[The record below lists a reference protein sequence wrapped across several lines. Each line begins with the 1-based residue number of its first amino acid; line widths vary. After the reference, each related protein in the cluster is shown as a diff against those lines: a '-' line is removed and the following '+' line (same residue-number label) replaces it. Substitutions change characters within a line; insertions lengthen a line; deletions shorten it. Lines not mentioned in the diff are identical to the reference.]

1 MKVSCLQDNLAKGL
15 SIVGRAVATRSTLPV
30 LSNILL
36 STDESRLKL
45 SATNLEISIN
55 CWLGAQVTQ
64 EGATTVPARL
74 LADSVSSLPAERID
88 MELITRTQTLN
99 LKCGRFEAN
108 IKGIDAQE
116 FPLILMPEENEPIYI
131 AADVLRQLIDQVAFA
146 AATDESRPVLTGV
159 LAELSQNRLTFAA
172 ADSYR
177 LSVRS
182 VTLERGPERPI
193 SVIIPARSLQE
204 LRRASGEAEKPIE
217 MLIAPNRNQV
227 FFHTTSGQYDIDLV
241 SQLVEGTFP
250 DYKQIIPTTYNT
262 KITVN
267 TPDLLKAVK
276 MDFIF
281 ARDSANIVRM
291 QVVPAGN
298 MGPGPIIVTATSAE
312 HGDNVSELDATVEGG
327 PLEIAFNARYLIDV
341 LSVIDTAQ
349 VAVETRDPQA
359 PGVIRSV
366 GGGDFVHVI
375 MPMHV
380 AR

>member
-1 MKVSCLQDNLAKGL
+1 
-15 SIVGRAVATRSTLPV
+15 
-30 LSNILL
+30 
-36 STDESRLKL
+36 
-45 SATNLEISIN
+45 
-55 CWLGAQVTQ
+55 
-64 EGATTVPARL
+64 
-74 LADSVSSLPAERID
+74 
-88 MELITRTQTLN
+88 
-99 LKCGRFEAN
+99 
-108 IKGIDAQE
+108 
-116 FPLILMPEENEPIYI
+116 
-131 AADVLRQLIDQVAFA
+131 
-146 AATDESRPVLTGV
+146 
-159 LAELSQNRLTFAA
+159 
-172 ADSYR
+172 
-177 LSVRS
+177 VRS

-276 MDFIF
+276 MAFIF

-298 MGPGPIIVTATSAE
+298 MGPGRIIVTATSAE